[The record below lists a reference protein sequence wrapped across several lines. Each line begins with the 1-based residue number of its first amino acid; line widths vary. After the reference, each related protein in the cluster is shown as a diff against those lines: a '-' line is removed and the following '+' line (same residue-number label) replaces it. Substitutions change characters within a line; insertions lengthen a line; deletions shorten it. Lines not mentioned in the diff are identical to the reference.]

1 MNFQFLKPT
10 QVHLSHVNIRRE
22 FHGDEHVPAI
32 DLSMRLEGS
41 NELLDMFDPAL
52 RAALYYNAAAT
63 GGQEVLPE
71 FLTILPNLR
80 LPKLNGQKFT
90 WAKGERHKGY
100 AFTLDYGLGDGR
112 SNVDLDDCTCTN
124 WRIET
129 KEGGTSII
137 EWVTQYAGERLTSEV
152 RGLLTGLTDEP
163 IFIQLIAPATPQ
175 ITSGKAKP
183 KASTEDGDD
192 DTEDMFPPDDESP
205 EGGEGGAQTPEKAL
219 AAALGAEGGG
229 E

>member
-1 MNFQFLKPT
+1 MNFQFPT
-10 QVHLSHVNIRRE
+10 TKEVHLSHVNIRRE

-32 DLSMRLEGS
+32 DLSLRLEGS
-41 NELLDMFDPAL
+41 NELLDMLDPAL
-52 RAALYYNAAAT
+52 RTSLYYNAAAT
-63 GGQEVLPE
+63 GGQEALPE
-71 FLTILPNLR
+71 VLAVLPNLR

-112 SNVDLDDCTCTN
+112 SNVDLDDCTVTN
-124 WRIET
+124 WRFEV
-129 KEGGTSII
+129 KEGGTVVL
-137 EWVTQYAGERLTSEV
+137 EWVVQYAGERLTSEA

-163 IFIQLIAPATPQ
+163 IFIQLIPPATPQ

-183 KASTEDGDD
+183 KATPAGEDD
-192 DTEDMFPPDDESP
+192 DTEDLFDP
-205 EGGEGGAQTPEKAL
+205 EGDDDGEGPAEQTPEGAL
-219 AAALGAEGGG
+219 AAAVAAGGDD